1 MRLRFSAAHE
11 AHRPQTA
18 RAVARTFAD
27 TVVVFASNGVVRVPG
42 TTDVD

>member
-1 MRLRFSAAHE
+1 VRLRFSAAHK
-11 AHRPQTA
+11 ARPRRTA

-27 TVVVFASNGVVRVPG
+27 TVVVFAGNGSVCVPS